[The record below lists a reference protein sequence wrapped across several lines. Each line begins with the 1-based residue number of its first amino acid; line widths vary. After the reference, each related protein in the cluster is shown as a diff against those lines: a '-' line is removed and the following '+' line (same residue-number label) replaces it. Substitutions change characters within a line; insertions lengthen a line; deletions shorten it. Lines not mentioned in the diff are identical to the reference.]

1 MDKEIAILN
10 FIFVLVSL
18 VIITQQVGPT
28 STTTLSV
35 YPQLT
40 TVEIFRIFQVNISI
54 SEVTDLAGWDF
65 KLYYPNSLL
74 NATEIIEGS
83 FLKTAGDTFF
93 TVKEFTDNYNETHG
107 RIWVACVLQGQGSGA
122 NGTGTLATITF
133 KAKLDGIATLHLAET
148 DLIDSKMPPNHIPH
162 TTTDGTVEILG
173 HDIALELSVS
183 NQTIIIKENLTIYV
197 TCINLGD
204 YTETFD
210 VLVNYTRLHDPLIG
224 IQTVTLAPGESVT
237 LNFTWTTSI
246 SGQYKIL
253 AYTSEIFGDVY
264 PNNSK
269 ETIVYVVLNSW
280 GLSGGTEFLMNFLK

>member
-1 MDKEIAILN
+1 LDKEIAIL
-10 FIFVLVSL
+10 ISIMLVSL
-18 VIITQQVGPT
+18 VFVMPLVGST
-28 STTTLSV
+28 NTTTLSV
-35 YPQLT
+35 EPQLT
-40 TVEIFRIFQVNISI
+40 TVQIFHMFQVNISI

-74 NATEIIEGS
+74 NATKIEEGS

-107 RIWVACVLQGQGSGA
+107 RIWAACVLKGQNPGA
-122 NGTGTLATITF
+122 NGTGTLAIITF

-148 DLIDSKMPPNHIPH
+148 YLIDSKMPPNYIPH
-162 TTTDGTVEILG
+162 ATTGGTVEILG
-173 HDIALELSVS
+173 HDIAVVELSLS
-183 NQTIIIKENLTIYV
+183 NQTIIINENLTIYV

-210 VLVNYTRLHDPLIG
+210 ILVNYTRLYDPLIG
-224 IQTVTLAPGESVT
+224 IQTVTLAPGESIT
-237 LNFTWTTSI
+237 LNFTWATSM
-246 SGQYKIL
+246 SGGYKIL

-269 ETIVYVVLNSW
+269 ETMVCVVLNSW